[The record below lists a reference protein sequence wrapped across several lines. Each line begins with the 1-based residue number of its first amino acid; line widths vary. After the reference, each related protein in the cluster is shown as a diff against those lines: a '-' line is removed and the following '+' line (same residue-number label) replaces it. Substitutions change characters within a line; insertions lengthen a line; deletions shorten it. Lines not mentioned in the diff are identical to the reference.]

1 MNKIQKEQLCLKISK
16 IFTRLHYKTN
26 FTMRNTSSQLLPT
39 DLLRDNS
46 KRKLFQI
53 VAFKLVWANP
63 SPPAKQIT
71 PTPTADGN
79 CI

>member
-53 VAFKLVWANP
+53 VAFKLEKLFLELIKNE
-63 SPPAKQIT
+63 SQISFKYK
-71 PTPTADGN
+71 
-79 CI
+79 